1 MENSNLKTMDNKT
14 VDLLDK
20 LITDIRIE
28 NQKGNNINKLDQ
40 MLYDLQITIFKQ
52 IK

>member
-1 MENSNLKTMDNKT
+1 MDEKTA
-14 VDLLDK
+14 DLLDK

-28 NQKGNNINKLDQ
+28 NQKKVDIHKLDQ
-40 MLYDLQITIFKQ
+40 MLYDLQITVFKQ

>member
-1 MENSNLKTMDNKT
+1 MDDKTA
-14 VDLLDK
+14 DLLDK

-28 NQKGNNINKLDQ
+28 NQKGNDTNKLDQ

>member
-1 MENSNLKTMDNKT
+1 MNEKTAN
-14 VDLLDK
+14 LLDK

-28 NQKGNNINKLDQ
+28 NQKKVDINKLDQ

-52 IK
+52 IE

>member
-1 MENSNLKTMDNKT
+1 MDDKTA
-14 VDLLDK
+14 DLLDK

-28 NQKGNNINKLDQ
+28 NQKGNDTNELDQ